1 MGWDIGSSIF
11 KMGKRWIGHPFHA
24 LHLRLL
30 VSYLGVMST
39 VLGITII
46 FVYQYFANNLYSKFD
61 RQIATLAN
69 AASHSLPKLK
79 SNPNLVQNLVQ
90 KDRIFDN
97 DGDLDIPWQDLQ
109 QSQQIVEWFDVDGKL
124 LAKAGSQKLPSLPF
138 APISQAL
145 QVAKVQQLEEH
156 HDLRSLIVPIY
167 LEGSLSETI
176 FSEFAEKY
184 HKKHSKDLD
193 KEKKKD
199 SEDRDKDK
207 QEDSAKYLVIPTSE
221 KVLIGYV
228 RVSESSE
235 ELEEELERLLWGLG
249 WGGLLSIALSGAGGW
264 WLAWQALQP
273 IERNYEQ
280 MRQFTAD
287 ASHELRSPL
296 TAIKTSVDVIQS
308 HPERI
313 HQADVKKLSAI
324 AQATEQMTHLVE
336 DLLFLARVDNAN
348 LENSSDLTA
357 NLLLIPLDELLED
370 LLEFLE
376 PQIIAKEMNLQ
387 VSLEAIAIRGEASQ
401 LRRLFIN
408 LLENA
413 IAYTPIGGKITVD
426 LQQRD
431 RLVTVAITDTGL
443 GITPE
448 DLPHIF
454 ERFWRADRA
463 RTWRVGG
470 SGLGLAIAKAIAQ
483 SHGGNIT
490 VNSQIGMGS
499 CFSVKFAVN

>member
-1 MGWDIGSSIF
+1 MGWDIGSSIL
-11 KMGKRWIGHPFHA
+11 KMGKKVGKIIKIISKRWMGHPFHA

-30 VSYLGVMST
+30 LTYLSVMST
-39 VLGITII
+39 VLGVMSI
-46 FVYQYFANNLYSKFD
+46 FVYQYFGNNLYIKFD
-61 RQIATLAN
+61 RQIATLAD

-79 SNPNLVQNLVQ
+79 NNPNLGHNLSQ
-90 KDRIFDN
+90 RDRIFDN
-97 DGDLDIPWQDLQ
+97 DGDLDIPWQDMRQNQ
-109 QSQQIVEWFDVDGKL
+109 QTIEWFDANGKL
-124 LAKAGSQKLPSLPF
+124 LAKAGNQKLPSLPF
-138 APISQAL
+138 DP
-145 QVAKVQQLEEH
+145 VAQNLLIAKIQHLKIQDLEEQ
-156 HDLRSLIVPIY
+156 DELRSLTISIY
-167 LEGSLSETI
+167 REE
-176 FSEFAEKY
+176 
-184 HKKHSKDLD
+184 
-193 KEKKKD
+193 
-199 SEDRDKDK
+199 
-207 QEDSAKYLVIPTSE
+207 SA

-235 ELEEELERLLWGLG
+235 ELEEELEGLLWGLG
-249 WGGLLSIALSGAGGW
+249 WGGLLAIALSGVGGW

-296 TAIKTSVDVIQS
+296 TAIKTSIDVIQS

-313 HQADVKKLSAI
+313 HDADVKKLSAI
-324 AQATEQMTHLVE
+324 GQATEQMTHLVE

-348 LENSSDLTA
+348 LEASGDHIA
-357 NLLLIPLDELLED
+357 NLRLIPIDELLED

-376 PQIIAKEMNLQ
+376 PQIIAKEINLQ
-387 VSLEAIAIRGEASQ
+387 ANLQADLQHNFKDIATIRGEASQ

-413 IAYTPIGGKITVD
+413 IAYTPMGGKISVD

-431 RLVTVAITDTGL
+431 RFLVVAIIDTGL
-443 GITPE
+443 GIAPE
-448 DLPHIF
+448 DLSHIF

-463 RTWRVGG
+463 RSWRAGG
-470 SGLGLAIAKAIAQ
+470 SGLGLAIAVAIAK

-490 VNSQIGMGS
+490 VSSQVGVGS
-499 CFSVKFAVN
+499 CFSVKFAIA

>member
-1 MGWDIGSSIF
+1 MKYFKDNLNRIF
-11 KMGKRWIGHPFHA
+11 KTWLEHPFKA

-30 VSYLGVMST
+30 LSYLSVMST
-39 VLGITII
+39 VLGVTVL
-46 FVYQYFANNLYSKFD
+46 FVYQYFASNLYSKFD
-61 RQIATLAN
+61 RQIAILAD

-79 SNPNLVQNLVQ
+79 DNPNLIQ
-90 KDRIFDN
+90 KDVIKRDRMIDN
-97 DGDLDIPWQDLQ
+97 DGDLDIPWQDMR
-109 QSQQIVEWFDVDGKL
+109 QSQQTIEWFDADGKL
-124 LAKAGSQKLPSLPF
+124 LAKAGNQKVPSLPF
-138 APISQAL
+138 SPINQASFI
-145 QVAKVQQLEEH
+145 AKVQQLEEY

-167 LEGSLSETI
+167 LEGALAETI
-176 FSEFAEKY
+176 FSESAEKY
-184 HKKHSKDLD
+184 NQKHSQRYDEER
-193 KEKKKD
+193 KEHPERAQKRY
-199 SEDRDKDK
+199 S
-207 QEDSAKYLVIPTSE
+207 VIDNNAE

-228 RVSESSE
+228 RVSESSG
-235 ELEEELERLLWGLG
+235 ELEEELEKLLWGLG
-249 WGGLLSIALSGAGGW
+249 WGGLLAIALSGAGGW

-296 TAIKTSVDVIQS
+296 TAIKTSIEVIQS

-313 HQADVKKLSAI
+313 HEADVKKLAAI
-324 AQATEQMTHLVE
+324 GHATAQMTHLVE
-336 DLLFLARVDNAN
+336 DLLFLARVDNAS
-348 LENSSDLTA
+348 LENTGDRSA

-376 PQIIAKEMNLQ
+376 PQIIAKEINIQSHLHDA
-387 VSLEAIAIRGEASQ
+387 VSIRGEASQ

-413 IAYTPIGGKITVD
+413 IAYTPTGGKITVD

-431 RLVTVAITDTGL
+431 RSILVAITDTGL
-443 GITPE
+443 GIAPE

-463 RTWRVGG
+463 RSWRAGG
-470 SGLGLAIAKAIAQ
+470 SGLGLAIAEAIAKN
-483 SHGGNIT
+483 HDGNIT
-490 VNSQIGMGS
+490 VSSQIGSGS
-499 CFSVKFAVN
+499 CFTVTFA

>member
-1 MGWDIGSSIF
+1 MKTRLSKIIRQWL
-11 KMGKRWIGHPFHA
+11 GHPFNA

-30 VSYLGVMST
+30 VSYLSVMST
-39 VLGITII
+39 VLGITVI
-46 FVYQYFANNLYSKFD
+46 FVYQYFASNLYSKFD
-61 RQIATLAN
+61 RQIATLAD

-79 SNPNLVQNLVQ
+79 NNPNLIQ
-90 KDRIFDN
+90 KDVIKSDRLIDN
-97 DGDLDIPWQDLQ
+97 DGDLDIPWQDMRQNQ
-109 QSQQIVEWFDVDGKL
+109 QTVEWFDADGKL
-124 LAKAGSQKLPSLPF
+124 LAKAGNQKAPSLPF
-138 APISQAL
+138 PHVDQASL
-145 QVAKVQQLEEH
+145 IAKVHQLEEH

-167 LEGSLSETI
+167 LNGVLTETI
-176 FSEFAEKY
+176 FSEFAEK
-184 HKKHSKDLD
+184 HNKKRSQKHEEER
-193 KEKKKD
+193 KEN
-199 SEDRDKDK
+199 SEREQKRY
-207 QEDSAKYLVIPTSE
+207 SAIDNNNVE

-235 ELEEELERLLWGLG
+235 ELEEELEKLLWGLG
-249 WGGLLSIALSGAGGW
+249 WGGLLAIALSGIGGW

-273 IERNYEQ
+273 VERNYEQ

-296 TAIKTSVDVIQS
+296 TAIKTSIEVIQS

-313 HQADVKKLSAI
+313 HQADVKKLAAI
-324 AQATEQMTHLVE
+324 GHATEQMTHLVE
-336 DLLFLARVDNAN
+336 DLLFLARVDNASLDN
-348 LENSSDLTA
+348 QGDRAA

-376 PQIIAKEMNLQ
+376 PQIIAKEINLQ
-387 VSLEAIAIRGEASQ
+387 ANLQDAVSIRGEASQ

-413 IAYTPIGGKITVD
+413 IAYTPTGGKITVD

-431 RLVTVAITDTGL
+431 RSIFVAITDTGL
-443 GITPE
+443 GIAPE

-463 RTWRVGG
+463 RSWRAGG
-470 SGLGLAIAKAIAQ
+470 SGLGLAIAEAIAKN
-483 SHGGNIT
+483 HDGNIT
-490 VNSQIGMGS
+490 VSSQIGSGS
-499 CFSVKFAVN
+499 CFTVTFA

>member
-1 MGWDIGSSIF
+1 MDF
-11 KMGKRWIGHPFHA
+11 NYWIKYLKDNLRQFIKYWLEDPFNA

-30 VSYLGVMST
+30 LTYLSVMST
-39 VLGITII
+39 VLGVMII
-46 FVYQYFANNLYSKFD
+46 FVYQYFTNNLYSKLD
-61 RQIATLAN
+61 RQIATLAD

-79 SNPNLVQNLVQ
+79 SNPNSVQALP
-90 KDRIFDN
+90 KGDRLIDN
-97 DGDLDIPWQDLQ
+97 DGDLDIPWQDLRQNQ
-109 QSQQIVEWFDVDGKL
+109 QTVEWFDANGKL
-124 LAKAGSQKLPSLPF
+124 LAKAGHQKMPSLPF
-138 APISQAL
+138 DPVTQAPQI
-145 QVAKVQQLEEH
+145 AKVQYLESH
-156 HDLRSLIVPIY
+156 HDLRSLVVPIY
-167 LEGSLSETI
+167 LDGSL
-176 FSEFAEKY
+176 
-184 HKKHSKDLD
+184 
-193 KEKKKD
+193 
-199 SEDRDKDK
+199 
-207 QEDSAKYLVIPTSE
+207 LV
-221 KVLIGYV
+221 GYV

-235 ELEEELERLLWGLG
+235 ELEEEIERLLWGLG
-249 WGGLLSIALSGAGGW
+249 WGGLLAIALSGVGGW

-296 TAIKTSVDVIQS
+296 TAIKTSIEVIQS

-313 HQADVKKLSAI
+313 HEADVKKLGAI
-324 AQATEQMTHLVE
+324 AQATTQMTDLVE

-348 LENSSDLTA
+348 LENSNDRTS

-376 PQIIAKEMNLQ
+376 PQLIAKEIDLQANLRK
-387 VSLEAIAIRGEASQ
+387 AIAIRGEASQ

-413 IAYTPIGGKITVD
+413 IAYTPIGGKISID

-431 RLVTVAITDTGL
+431 RSMVVSITDTGL
-443 GITPE
+443 GIASE

-470 SGLGLAIAKAIAQ
+470 SGLGLAIAEAIAKN
-483 SHGGNIT
+483 HGGNIN
-490 VNSQIGMGS
+490 VNSQIGVGS
-499 CFSVKFAVN
+499 CFSVKFAL